1 MEVKAGD
8 SDAVVVVKQRLL
20 EGPSDAVVAVNV
32 DTTVDSDSV
41 HQQRRGYLKMES

>member
-20 EGPSDAVVAVNV
+20 EGPSDAVVAVDV
-32 DTTVDSDSV
+32 DMTVDVTASLSSGEV
-41 HQQRRGYLKMES
+41 T